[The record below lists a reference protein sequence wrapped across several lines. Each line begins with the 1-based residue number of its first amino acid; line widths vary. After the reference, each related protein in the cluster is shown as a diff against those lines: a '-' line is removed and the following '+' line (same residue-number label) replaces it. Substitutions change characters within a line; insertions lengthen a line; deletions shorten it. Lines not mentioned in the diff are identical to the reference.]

1 MGVRAYLLRG
11 VVVGL
16 IAGCIVGV
24 ASFVFVEPVI
34 DRAVSLES
42 QRVTAEHQ
50 RALESAV
57 IQHHGDVAAAVRDV
71 PPPPPD
77 VFSRQTQ
84 HLGLI
89 LATTLFGLGV
99 GGFFAVAYLVV
110 GRRVPPRTPWQ
121 RSLGLAAAMCTGAY
135 LLPFLRF
142 PANPPGVGDPAT
154 IDRRTYAYALAIAIG
169 CLGVW
174 AAWRLALHLRERGAD
189 QPIRQIAVA
198 LVLTATL
205 VAEFVALPANTDPI
219 RVPPDLLW
227 DFRLRSVGVQVLL
240 WSIIGSTFGL
250 LTQTAMAGG
259 RRPWG
264 LRALIR
270 TKERA
275 ALRG

>member
-1 MGVRAYLLRG
+1 MSVRAYLLRG
-11 VVVGL
+11 VVAGL
-16 IAGCIVGV
+16 IAGLIVGV
-24 ASFVFVEPVI
+24 AAFLFVEPVI
-34 DRAVSLES
+34 DRAVGLES
-42 QRVTAEHQ
+42 QRVAAEHQ
-50 RALESAV
+50 QALQTA
-57 IQHHGDVAAAVRDV
+57 IIRHHGDVAAAVRDM
-71 PPPPPD
+71 PAPPPD

-89 LATTLFGLGV
+89 LATTLFGLGA

-110 GRRVPPRTPWQ
+110 GRRTAPRTPWQ
-121 RSLGLAAAMCTGAY
+121 RSVGLAAAMCTGAY

-154 IDRRTYAYALAIAIG
+154 IDRRTDAYVLAIAIG

-189 QPIRQIAVA
+189 VSVRQIAAA

-227 DFRLRSVGVQVLL
+227 DFRLRSVGVQILL
-240 WSIIGSTFGL
+240 WLVIGATFGL
-250 LTQTAMAGG
+250 LTQAAAAGA
-259 RRPWG
+259 RRPWAVKG
-264 LRALIR
+264 
-270 TKERA
+270 RA
-275 ALRG
+275 ASTS

>member
-1 MGVRAYLLRG
+1 MSVRAYLLRG
-11 VVVGL
+11 VVAGL
-16 IAGCIVGV
+16 IAGFIVGV
-24 ASFVFVEPVI
+24 AAFLFVEPVI
-34 DRAVSLES
+34 DRAVGLES
-42 QRVTAEHQ
+42 QRV
-50 RALESAV
+50 ALERQHALQTAI

-89 LATTLFGLGV
+89 LATTLFGLGA
-99 GGFFAVAYLVV
+99 GGFLAVAYLVV
-110 GRRVPPRTPWQ
+110 GRRAAPRSPWQ
-121 RSLGLAAAMCTGAY
+121 RSVGLAAAMCTGVY

-154 IDRRTYAYALAIAIG
+154 TDRRTYAYLLAIAIG

-189 QPIRQIAVA
+189 VAVRQIAAA
-198 LVLTATL
+198 LMLTATL
-205 VAEFVALPANTDPI
+205 VAEFVALPADTDTL

-240 WSIIGSTFGL
+240 WLVIGATFGL
-250 LTQTAMAGG
+250 LTQAAAA
-259 RRPWG
+259 
-264 LRALIR
+264 RARQPLASR
-270 TKERA
+270 ERA
-275 ALRG
+275 AASGG